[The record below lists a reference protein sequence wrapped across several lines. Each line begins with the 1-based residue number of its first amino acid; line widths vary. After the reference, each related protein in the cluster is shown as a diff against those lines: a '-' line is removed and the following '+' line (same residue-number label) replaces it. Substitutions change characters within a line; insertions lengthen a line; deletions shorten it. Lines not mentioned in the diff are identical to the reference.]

1 MAGRLSARAFL
12 AAVLDHGSFQ
22 GWDAPIPLRHDISE
36 DYRAA
41 LSAARDATGEDEAI
55 ISGTGRI
62 GGHAA
67 AVIVSEFGFLG
78 GSIGVDA
85 ANRVEAAVR
94 RATAEGLPL
103 LAAPASGG
111 TRMQE
116 GTLAFVQM
124 VRITAAVVDH
134 KNAGHPYLVYAR
146 HPTTGGVFASWASLG
161 QVTLAEPGALLGFLG
176 PKVFEALHGVPFPR
190 GVQQAENLARRG
202 LVDDV
207 VGLAALPGHLAR
219 VLNILDVPQRPVAVS
234 PGTSTS
240 PPAST
245 PATAGA
251 HPEPEAAS
259 ADPTWDSVL
268 RTRQPGRIGLEYLLR
283 HTAEGFVPLMGTVLD
298 ARHSG
303 IVVGLARLAGTS
315 CVIVGQERDSQRE
328 HTPLGP
334 DELRAARRGFRL
346 AGELDLPLVTVIDT
360 PGAILSAAAEEGGLG
375 GEIARCL
382 ADLLALR
389 SPIVSLLLGEGTG
402 GGALALLP
410 ADRVLATEHAWLAPL
425 PPEGASA
432 ITHHGDTSFA
442 ADLARRQRISARD
455 LARDG
460 IVDAI
465 IPEDADR
472 DRFAATI
479 AHGLGV
485 QMAAASATPWQERLP
500 RRTERYLR

>member
-1 MAGRLSARAFL
+1 MLTLNTR
-12 AAVLDHGSFQ
+12 
-22 GWDAPIPLRHDISE
+22 
-36 DYRAA
+36 
-41 LSAARDATGEDEAI
+41 
-55 ISGTGRI
+55 
-62 GGHAA
+62 
-67 AVIVSEFGFLG
+67 
-78 GSIGVDA
+78 
-85 ANRVEAAVR
+85 
-94 RATAEGLPL
+94 
-103 LAAPASGG
+103 PAS
-111 TRMQE
+111 
-116 GTLAFVQM
+116 
-124 VRITAAVVDH
+124 
-134 KNAGHPYLVYAR
+134 
-146 HPTTGGVFASWASLG
+146 
-161 QVTLAEPGALLGFLG
+161 
-176 PKVFEALHGVPFPR
+176 
-190 GVQQAENLARRG
+190 
-202 LVDDV
+202 
-207 VGLAALPGHLAR
+207 
-219 VLNILDVPQRPVAVS
+219 
-234 PGTSTS
+234 
-240 PPAST
+240 
-245 PATAGA
+245 A
-251 HPEPEAAS
+251 H
-259 ADPTWDSVL
+259 PTWDSVL
-268 RTRQPGRIGLEYLLR
+268 RTRQPGRIWLEYLLR

-442 ADLARRQRISARD
+442 AASANAQGITAWDLRD
-455 LARDG
+455 AG

-465 IPEDADR
+465 IPDDPDH
-472 DRFAATI
+472 DRFAAT
-479 AHGLGV
+479 L
-485 QMAAASATPWQERLP
+485 AAALADHAAQASAVAPRDRIAQRP
-500 RRTERYLR
+500 RRYSHSR